1 MTIKTKI
8 NQLDLIIIKSFF
20 TAKEPIKKT
29 KRQLKELEKIFAK
42 NATDKSLI
50 SEIYKQLKQLN
61 SKKTNNTTEKWA

>member
-1 MTIKTKI
+1 MQKLFHSKGTH
-8 NQLDLIIIKSFF
+8 
-20 TAKEPIKKT
+20 KKT